1 MEKEVIEIY
10 ADPELKRRVEMAAAK
25 HNLPVADY
33 LLDAIEQKLADEGV
47 VDEKVNGSPTALEKK
62 DDTLLDEMRE
72 LRERI
77 LARRGGK
84 PIEIDALELIRSER
98 DDELIGEL
106 IRSRNTEGHGL
117 GGC

>member
-1 MEKEVIEIY
+1 MEKEVIQIY

-25 HNLPVADY
+25 HNVPVAEY
-33 LLDAIEQKLADEGV
+33 WLDAIEQKLAEDGV
-47 VDEKVNGSPTALEKK
+47 GDGTTNGSSTPPTKK

-84 PIEIDALELIRSER
+84 PIEIDALEQLRSER
-98 DDELIGEL
+98 DDELTGM
-106 IRSRNTEGHGL
+106 H
-117 GGC
+117 